1 MLSKTMEKALNEQI
15 NKEMYSSYLYLAMS
29 AHLSTQYLDGFA
41 KFFKVQS
48 QEEMGHAMK
57 LFGYLNERGGQVV
70 LDKIDK
76 PQTTYKDIEEIF
88 TQTLEHEKYIT
99 KSIHG
104 LVELALQEKD
114 YASQNF
120 LTWFVNEQVEEE
132 ANMDNWLAKIKMVG
146 IKGQALIMLD
156 VHAGKRGE

>member
-15 NKEMYSSYLYLAMS
+15 NKEMFSSYLYLAMS
-29 AHLSTQYLDGFA
+29 AYLSTQYLEGFA

-57 LFGYLNERGGQVV
+57 LFGYINERGGQVV

-76 PQTTYKDIEEIF
+76 PQTNYKDIEEIF
-88 TQTLEHEKYIT
+88 AQTLEHEKFIT
-99 KSIHG
+99 KSIHE
-104 LVELALQEKD
+104 LVELAIQEKD
-114 YASQNF
+114 HASKNF
-120 LTWFVNEQVEEE
+120 LDWYVNEQVEEE

-146 IKGQALIMLD
+146 NKGQALIMLD
-156 VHAGKRGE
+156 VHAGQRG

>member
-15 NKEMYSSYLYLAMS
+15 NKEMFSSYLYLAMS
-29 AHLSTQYLDGFA
+29 AYLSTQYLEGFA

-57 LFGYLNERGGQVV
+57 LFGYINERGGQVV

-76 PQTTYKDIEEIF
+76 PQTNYKDIEEIF
-88 TQTLEHEKYIT
+88 AQTLEHEKFIT
-99 KSIHG
+99 KSIHA
-104 LVELALQEKD
+104 LVELAIQEKD
-114 YASQNF
+114 HASKNF
-120 LTWFVNEQVEEE
+120 LDWYVNEQVEEE

-146 IKGQALIMLD
+146 NKGQALIMLD
-156 VHAGKRGE
+156 VHAGQRG

>member
-15 NKEMYSSYLYLAMS
+15 NKEMFSSYLYLAMS
-29 AHLSTQYLDGFA
+29 AYLSTQYLEGFA

-57 LFGYLNERGGQVV
+57 LFGYINERGGQVV

-76 PQTTYKDIEEIF
+76 PQTNYKDIEEIF
-88 TQTLEHEKYIT
+88 TQTLEHEKFIT
-99 KSIHG
+99 KSIHE
-104 LVELALQEKD
+104 LVELAIQEKD
-114 YASQNF
+114 HASKNF
-120 LTWFVNEQVEEE
+120 LDWYVNEQVEEE

-146 IKGQALIMLD
+146 NKGQALIMLD
-156 VHAGKRGE
+156 VHAGQRG